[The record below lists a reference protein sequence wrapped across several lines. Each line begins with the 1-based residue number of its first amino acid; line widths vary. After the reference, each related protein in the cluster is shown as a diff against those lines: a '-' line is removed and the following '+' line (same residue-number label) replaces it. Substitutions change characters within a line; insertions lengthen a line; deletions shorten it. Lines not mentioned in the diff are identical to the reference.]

1 MNLFEALITFIGAIA
16 FLVLLS
22 FLLSW
27 PVYMLW
33 NYCLV
38 GTIDGIHETTWLNAW
53 GLTVLANML
62 FKSHSSKKD

>member
-1 MNLFEALITFIGAIA
+1 MDIFGKFITFIGAIV

-33 NYCLV
+33 NGCLV
-38 GTIDGIHETTWLNAW
+38 GTVAGVSETTWLNAW
-53 GLTVLANML
+53 GLTILANLL
-62 FKSHSSKKD
+62 FKSHGSTK